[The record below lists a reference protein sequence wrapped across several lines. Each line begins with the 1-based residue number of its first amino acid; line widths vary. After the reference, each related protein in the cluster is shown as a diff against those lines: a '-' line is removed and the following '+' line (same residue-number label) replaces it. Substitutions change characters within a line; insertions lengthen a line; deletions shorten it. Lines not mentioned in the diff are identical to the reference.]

1 MHVELFQRRALSLCG
16 DRTKTYLSGRRSQKR
31 LPFER
36 KEKIMEWSSRMAKS
50 EEIRMKEEFL
60 EQYRKSVEEEQ
71 YLLVEMQELKNDILQ
86 SGTADGMPK
95 GSKQSD
101 LADLLMRRDK
111 QLEKLTSKLC
121 TEKFKQLRI
130 RETIGTLK
138 DAAEKETLKNI
149 YIYALTFD
157 EMMEKTGKTRGTLSG
172 LKKKA
177 LRELKV
183 NENDLKEVL
192 G

>member
-1 MHVELFQRRALSLCG
+1 
-16 DRTKTYLSGRRSQKR
+16 
-31 LPFER
+31 
-36 KEKIMEWSSRMAKS
+36 MAKS

-95 GSKQSD
+95 GSKQS
-101 LADLLMRRDK
+101 DLLMRRDK

>member
-1 MHVELFQRRALSLCG
+1 
-16 DRTKTYLSGRRSQKR
+16 
-31 LPFER
+31 
-36 KEKIMEWSSRMAKS
+36 MAKS

-121 TEKFKQLRI
+121 AEKFKQLRI
-130 RETIGTLK
+130 REKIGTLK

>member
-1 MHVELFQRRALSLCG
+1 M
-16 DRTKTYLSGRRSQKR
+16 
-31 LPFER
+31 PFER
-36 KEKIMEWSSRMAKS
+36 KEKIMAKS

-130 RETIGTLK
+130 REKIGTLK
-138 DAAEKETLKNI
+138 DAAEKEVLKNI